1 VRSKRTI
8 SSVMEAMTFGKV
20 GAPRLLV
27 LQANHRTRCHTIVS
41 IYERVRGVIER
52 DWDRQLAQKRHNLP
66 SPQNGPSGP
75 WVEPYLPK
83 FWNISGKGRNV
94 ALPAPQPR
102 FVPLVL
108 GFHPRTALSCYVFLQ
123 QGALRDSCRFSFLP
137 ELVASVLC
145 SPGRRLPV
153 LVPPPCGPPKK
164 SLRDFANLANL
175 GHFTLRSA

>member
-1 VRSKRTI
+1 
-8 SSVMEAMTFGKV
+8 MTFGKV

-83 FWNISGKGRNV
+83 FWNHFRKGTKRR
-94 ALPAPQPR
+94 ASRASAPLRSTGLRLPSQ
-102 FVPLVL
+102 
-108 GFHPRTALSCYVFLQ
+108 TALSCYVLLQ

-153 LVPPPCGPPKK
+153 LVPPPCGTPKK
-164 SLRDFANLANL
+164 SLRDFATLANF
-175 GHFTLRSA
+175 GHFALRSA